1 MSKMNS
7 KKLRAILGEYGIIAV
22 LILLVIVFACLSDRF
37 LLLNNIFN
45 ILRQAVRWWAP
56 AWSARRF

>member
-22 LILLVIVFACLSDRF
+22 LILLVIVFAASRIASCC
-37 LLLNNIFN
+37 
-45 ILRQAVRWWAP
+45 
-56 AWSARRF
+56 